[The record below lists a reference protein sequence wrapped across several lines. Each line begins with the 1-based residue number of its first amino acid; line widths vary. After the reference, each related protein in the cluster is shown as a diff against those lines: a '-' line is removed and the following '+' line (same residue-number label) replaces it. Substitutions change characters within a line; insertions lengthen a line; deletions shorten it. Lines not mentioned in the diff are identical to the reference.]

1 MSEYV
6 FIPET
11 YGYEE
16 VGVFPYQLDEYFGSG
31 YLKVIVSSPDI
42 NPVNF
47 WFSHC
52 SKYPGD
58 DRWEFSDGVF
68 SPGKPREIFE
78 LGCKPHK
85 VYSGLITSES
95 FARELLCHLLGSAFN
110 RSFSCGATRLDD
122 RINGSLRD
130 K

>member
-16 VGVFPYQLDEYFGSG
+16 VGVFPYQIEEYFGSG
-31 YLKVIVSSPDI
+31 YLKVVVSSPDDH
-42 NPVNF
+42 PVNF

-58 DRWEFSDGVF
+58 DRWKFSSGVF

-78 LGCKPHK
+78 LGCKPHT
-85 VYSGLITSES
+85 VYSGTITSES
-95 FARELLCHLLGSAFN
+95 FARELLTHLMGSAFN
-110 RSFSCGATRLDD
+110 RSISCGTERLD
-122 RINGSLRD
+122 RNINGPL
-130 K
+130 KCK